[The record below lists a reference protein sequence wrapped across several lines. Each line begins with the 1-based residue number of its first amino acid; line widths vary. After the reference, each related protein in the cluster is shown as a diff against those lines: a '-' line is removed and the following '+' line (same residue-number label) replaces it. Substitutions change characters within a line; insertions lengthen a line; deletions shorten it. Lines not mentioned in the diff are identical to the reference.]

1 MQAVWNWPQRRLTR
15 RLTRRSEAALKFYL
29 QKFAEI
35 QQMIFETL
43 HLQCAKDL
51 RQFIG

>member
-1 MQAVWNWPQRRLTR
+1 MQAVWNWPQR

-35 QQMIFETL
+35 HQMIFETL
-43 HLQCAKDL
+43 HLQRAKDL